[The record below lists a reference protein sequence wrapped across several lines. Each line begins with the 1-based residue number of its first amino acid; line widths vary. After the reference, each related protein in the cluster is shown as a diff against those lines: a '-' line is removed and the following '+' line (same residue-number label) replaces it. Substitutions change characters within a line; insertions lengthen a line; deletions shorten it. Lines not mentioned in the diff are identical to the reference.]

1 VSRSARVAVKTA
13 VWIVALTP
21 LAWLGW
27 RAWTSDLTANPINF
41 LTDELGL
48 TALRLLL
55 VTLALTPLRILFG
68 WGWQMTLRRL
78 LGLLTF
84 FYVALHFLVWLVLD
98 HFFDW
103 REMTADILKRPF
115 ITVGFLAFVSLLPLA
130 ATSTARMVKRLGAVR
145 WRRLHRLVYAAA
157 ALATLHYLWVGKL
170 IFVNAAAYA
179 LGLGVVL
186 AIRGADALR
195 RRRRRRQE
203 ARTVAEHDLL
213 GSAR

>member
-1 VSRSARVAVKTA
+1 MSRSAR
-13 VWIVALTP
+13 
-21 LAWLGW
+21 
-27 RAWTSDLTANPINF
+27 
-41 LTDELGL
+41 DELGL

-103 REMTADILKRPF
+103 REMTADILKRLF

-130 ATSTARMVKRLGAVR
+130 ATSTARWVPFSGA
-145 WRRLHRLVYAAA
+145 
-157 ALATLHYLWVGKL
+157 
-170 IFVNAAAYA
+170 
-179 LGLGVVL
+179 
-186 AIRGADALR
+186 
-195 RRRRRRQE
+195 
-203 ARTVAEHDLL
+203 
-213 GSAR
+213 